1 MGDNKKKTGVSHPSR
16 ICSNERGHRQN
27 NAKNGSTVDSAQF
40 PTSCLAQS
48 PRSSGGNMWLNSWL
62 LALTFGYGCWA
73 QTLIQPQASI
83 TKSIGK
89 TGRIRCDVKGATI
102 SSTDPIHWYQQKPG
116 QPITRILYF
125 GDSVIRDSG
134 FGSAFNVEKNDPS
147 KLSLV
152 IEVTAEHS
160 ATYYC
165 GFWVYT
171 ACNRNS
177 SSVQK
182 PEPPVRDTTW
192 SREGTDPQLRQR
204 LPFLGVRSWGLDK
217 RRGLNQELLKQPDL
231 SLQKGSGLVLSTF
244 LEALFLWRA
253 G

>member
-1 MGDNKKKTGVSHPSR
+1 MSR
-16 ICSNERGHRQN
+16 DGGRAELICTEHAVISSVAGSAPPLAHLHQYETN
-27 NAKNGSTVDSAQF
+27 NAKNGSGYGWVEKRGGFSTETYITRAQF
-40 PTSCLAQS
+40 PTSCLVQS

-102 SSTDPIHWYQQKPG
+102 SSTNPIHWYQQKPG

-125 GDSVIRDSG
+125 GDSVNRDSG
-134 FGSAFNVEKNDPS
+134 FGSSYNAGKNERSEFYLSIEK
-147 KLSLV
+147 L
-152 IEVTAEHS
+152 TAKQS

-182 PEPPVRDTTW
+182 PELPVRDTTW

-204 LPFLGVRSWGLDK
+204 LPFGGGRCYK
-217 RRGLNQELLKQPDL
+217 KHI
-231 SLQKGSGLVLSTF
+231 
-244 LEALFLWRA
+244 
-253 G
+253 